1 MKVVSR
7 LIKIALILLAIIC
20 VAFFVRQAVAVFAR
34 ISLTDALE
42 RPGAIVAAFA
52 LALAWIASMALFW
65 DWAIRRVFK
74 SQGIDLVD
82 TFSAFTRSYV
92 ARYVPGKIWIIA
104 TRIEP
109 LKRKGVPSGLVVSAS
124 AFEQLSIAAGAIVPA
139 LAVLLA
145 FLNSA
150 AFARISVQI
159 NAWLAAALAAVAV
172 LVIVATIAALAAGP
186 VRAWLSARLKGAEA
200 WIPRVTPQSLALGLV
215 GGIAISLLQALN
227 VLPLLPWPETGSLSV
242 VDIASVCLAYPTA
255 RVIGQVGSFAPA
267 GLGVREGAF
276 VLLTTSFIGADAAV
290 VIAVW
295 MRAIAIAAEALMFAA
310 GAAAQWRFG
319 KPPVETAAGGG

>member
-1 MKVVSR
+1 MKLFTRV
-7 LIKIALILLAIIC
+7 LKIALILLALAC
-20 VAFFVRQAVAVFAR
+20 VAFFVRQAVSVFAR
-34 ISLTDALE
+34 ISLADALE
-42 RPGAIVAAFA
+42 RPGAIVATFA
-52 LALAWIASMALFW
+52 LALAWIASMSLFW

-74 SQGIDLVD
+74 AGGIDLVD

-109 LKRKGVPSGLVVSAS
+109 LKRRGVPSGLVVSAS
-124 AFEQLSIAAGAIVPA
+124 AFEQLCIAAGAFLPA

-150 AFARISVQI
+150 AFARISAQI

-172 LVIVATIAALAAGP
+172 LVIVATVVALAAGP
-186 VRAWLSARLKGAEA
+186 VRAWLGARLKGAEA
-200 WIPRVTPQSLALGLV
+200 WIPRVSPQNLAFGLAGGV
-215 GGIAISLLQALN
+215 GISLLQALN
-227 VLPLLPWPETGSLSV
+227 VLPLLPWETGPLGV
-242 VDIASVCLAYPTA
+242 VDIACVCLAYPTA

-290 VIAVW
+290 VVAVW

-310 GAAAQWRFG
+310 GAAVQWRFG
-319 KPPVETAAGGG
+319 KRPVETPAG